1 MALEKSTRS
10 IIFLIIR
17 KQTFKRRIQ
26 IPLFLTD
33 WRTTEV
39 KTKSKC
45 HSVCKENER
54 VQDAVLDCKLGK
66 EFHGPAMFGLYF
78 SAVHVHLYG

>member
-1 MALEKSTRS
+1 MEKSRS
-10 IIFLIIR
+10 IIFYDYI
-17 KQTFKRRIQ
+17 KTKHSKGEFKYHY
-26 IPLFLTD
+26 FLTD

-66 EFHGPAMFGLYF
+66 EFYGPAMFGLYF
-78 SAVHVHLYG
+78 SAVHVHLYE